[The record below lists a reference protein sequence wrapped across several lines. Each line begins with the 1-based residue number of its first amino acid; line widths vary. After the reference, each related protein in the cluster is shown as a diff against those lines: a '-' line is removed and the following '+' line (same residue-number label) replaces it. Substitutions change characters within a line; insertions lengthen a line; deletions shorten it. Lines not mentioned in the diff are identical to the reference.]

1 MRIAI
6 DLTNSPHVPVFA
18 PIVRRLEASG
28 HEVVITA
35 RRFAQTIELA
45 AAHELDATIIGAHGG
60 ASRPG
65 KARAALLRTAGLWRY
80 LRQLH
85 RVRPFDA
92 AWSHGSTDLPIVSR
106 RLGIPH
112 ITMFDYEWATT
123 MHRTNIRNSWRVL
136 IPDSIPEERLD
147 QYRAAG
153 KVRSYPGLKESYY
166 LTDTVLD
173 PTARAQLG
181 IPAAHVLVV
190 LRPPPELA
198 LYHRGRTTDVF
209 AAVLE
214 RCAADPETSVVVL
227 PRTEEQRAR
236 IVSHYADVSH
246 VIVPDH
252 AIDALSLIAE
262 SDLVISAGGTM
273 NREAVALG
281 VPVYTVFAG
290 KLGGV
295 DEQLMADGRLQLLTD
310 PHGIPLRR
318 RDRSAPS
325 EQLEHHDPAE
335 LIRIALDGLPV
346 RSPS

>member
-60 ASRPG
+60 GSRLG

-80 LRQLH
+80 LRRLH

-147 QYRAAG
+147 RYQAAG

-173 PTARAQLG
+173 PTARTQLG
-181 IPAAHVLVV
+181 VPASHVLVV

-209 AAVLE
+209 ASVLE

-236 IVSHYADVSH
+236 IVSHYADVSR

-295 DEQLMADGRLQLLTD
+295 DERLMADGRLQLLAD
-310 PHGIPLRR
+310 PHDIPLRR

-325 EQLEHHDPAE
+325 ERLEHHDPAE
-335 LIRIALDGLPV
+335 LIRIAFDGLPV
-346 RSPS
+346 RLPS